1 MKLKHTVMAAAAL
14 AVGATASAQ
23 AQDKSTLQV
32 VQDRGYMNCQVGQP
46 NPGFYNLDATGNWS
60 GHDVAFCRAVAA
72 AVLGD
77 HTKIEFQSVTS
88 QVRFTSLANG
98 ESDMLSRTTTWTA
111 TRDTQ
116 LGLDFTTVTMYD
128 GQGFLVSNESGI
140 KSAKELDG
148 AAVCVLTGTTTELN
162 LSDYFRSQG
171 MNFKPVTF
179 EDVNVLIETFL
190 KGGCDVYTNDK
201 SGLAS
206 RRSAFPDPSKY
217 TILPETISK
226 EPLGPVVREGDNQW
240 GDIVRWSVFA
250 MITAEELGVN
260 SGNVDDMRANSKNP
274 EIRRMLGAEGN
285 LHTGLGLSNDWAY
298 NIIKMVGNYGEVY
311 ARYLGEKTPVN
322 IPRAGSQNALWT
334 NGGLIYSPPFR

>member
-1 MKLKHTVMAAAAL
+1 MKFKHTVMAAAAL
-14 AVGATASAQ
+14 AVGAATTAQ

-46 NPGFYNLDATGNWS
+46 NPGFYNLDSNGNWS

-77 HTKIEFQSVTS
+77 PSKIEFQSVTS

-128 GQGFLVSNESGI
+128 GQGFLVSKESGI
-140 KSAKELDG
+140 TSSKELDG
-148 AAVCVLTGTTTELN
+148 ASVCVLTGTTTELN
-162 LSDYFRSQG
+162 LSDYFRSEG
-171 MNFKPVTF
+171 MEFKPVTF
-179 EDVNVLIETFL
+179 EDVNVLVETF
-190 KGGCDVYTNDK
+190 
-201 SGLAS
+201 
-206 RRSAFPDPSKY
+206 
-217 TILPETISK
+217 
-226 EPLGPVVREGDNQW
+226 REGDNQW

-250 MITAEELGVN
+250 MITAEELGIN

-274 EIRRMLGAEGN
+274 EVRRLLGAEGN
-285 LHTGLGLSNDWAY
+285 LHTGLGLSKDWAY

-311 ARYLGEKTPVN
+311 ERYIGEKTPVN
-322 IPRAGSQNALWT
+322 IPRAGSLNALWT
-334 NGGLIYSPPFR
+334 KGGLIYSPPFR